1 MILISLSFCTL
12 SPTPKHY
19 WVLFRLP
26 HKGWIQKEF
35 ILIKMNSCPSRASL
49 PNLAKMSTE
58 AKMRRV
64 PNCCFPK
71 YSGKDGDRCQLS
83 RTEFLSF
90 MSTGLAAFTKN
101 QKDPGVLDRI
111 MKKLD
116 LNGDSFPS

>member
-1 MILISLSFCTL
+1 WQRCLQRPRCVE
-12 SPTPKHY
+12 SPIA
-19 WVLFRLP
+19 VF
-26 HKGWIQKEF
+26 Q
-35 ILIKMNSCPSRASL
+35 
-49 PNLAKMSTE
+49 
-58 AKMRRV
+58 
-64 PNCCFPK
+64 

-116 LNGDSFPS
+116 LNGDSFPRFFNLTGGLALACHESFLRTSQKHT